1 MEHFIT
7 FSTVFLLIFGLQ
19 YEAAGSPNKATVTNG
34 GIDYNERCT
43 LKDKCKYTNT
53 SCIDGICQC
62 QPGHAIRLRGKQFLC
77 AEIIQIHNIVTIEVI
92 DVNKS
97 CRNSSCYSGFLVD
110 LIRKIDQD
118 MRNMNNCTITEV
130 SSIGSLDSST
140 NPPTT
145 YKLAK
150 QRYLEQLLEKWFVN
164 GTSSWSKKKQL
175 TPYEPN
181 RSAANNI
188 CINYT
193 AYISNWTDME
203 NHRQI
208 ITLAMNQTI
217 LVDDDAVEQEKESTN
232 LTTVILDDDTAED
245 KDGIVVGE
253 NGMGTPHEEDVDFGE
268 SGVADVN
275 ISWTVSPPL
284 EISNSHLKE
293 TNDEVSNLSIVLA
306 VVLVMAT
313 QDYLLK
319 GLNNHCEDNNQI
331 RHNNRFSPLCT
342 VENYLQNNLNYVSQR
357 LNDYQQGLTNTPLSL
372 SKSRSLEIQSL
383 LNRYSSSRN
392 RPEPT
397 PSSSPSP
404 ASSEE
409 HISTTA
415 VSSVQLHAPNPASQF
430 EDARQHFRSRRLQ
443 PSVRP
448 ILPRAFPT
456 VIIHPGNHPTSLPPS
471 FLNASIATTTVPLDS
486 FEQTF
491 QEYNKLWG
499 RNPRKYI
506 HFTPSRQMCKNL

>member
-1 MEHFIT
+1 MDF
-7 FSTVFLLIFGLQ
+7 FSM
-19 YEAAGSPNKATVTNG
+19 
-34 GIDYNERCT
+34 
-43 LKDKCKYTNT
+43 
-53 SCIDGICQC
+53 
-62 QPGHAIRLRGKQFLC
+62 
-77 AEIIQIHNIVTIEVI
+77 IQ
-92 DVNKS
+92 
-97 CRNSSCYSGFLVD
+97 
-110 LIRKIDQD
+110 LIRRLYWHNAIIRRTQD
-118 MRNMNNCTITEV
+118 WGCLFEE
-130 SSIGSLDSST
+130 
-140 NPPTT
+140 TT
-145 YKLAK
+145 PIFF
-150 QRYLEQLLEKWFVN
+150 R
-164 GTSSWSKKKQL
+164 
-175 TPYEPN
+175 
-181 RSAANNI
+181 
-188 CINYT
+188 INFT
-193 AYISNWTDME
+193 FT
-203 NHRQI
+203 
-208 ITLAMNQTI
+208 
-217 LVDDDAVEQEKESTN
+217 K
-232 LTTVILDDDTAED
+232 
-245 KDGIVVGE
+245 
-253 NGMGTPHEEDVDFGE
+253 
-268 SGVADVN
+268 
-275 ISWTVSPPL
+275 
-284 EISNSHLKE
+284 
-293 TNDEVSNLSIVLA
+293 
-306 VVLVMAT
+306 T

-506 HFTPSRQMCKNL
+506 HFTPSRQMCKNLWTFIRIFSHP